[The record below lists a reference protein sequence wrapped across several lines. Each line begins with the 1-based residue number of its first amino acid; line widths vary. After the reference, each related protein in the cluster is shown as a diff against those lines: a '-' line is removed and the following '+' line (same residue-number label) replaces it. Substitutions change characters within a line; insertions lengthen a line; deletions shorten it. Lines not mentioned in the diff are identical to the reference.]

1 MADHEKSHD
10 VSQAVGKIMETQ
22 PPNIGWMEGEL
33 AHKLL
38 AAFNGGRT
46 LMFMQLMR
54 EGLEKPEA
62 EEQVSLQ
69 LPLLAFDLGMKIGKE
84 MQEVQQMRDL
94 FGDTPPE
101 FP

>member
-1 MADHEKSHD
+1 MDEKKCHD
-10 VSQAVGKIMETQ
+10 VNEVVGKTMETD
-22 PPNIGWMEGEL
+22 PPNIQWMSGDL
-33 AHKLL
+33 ANRLL

-54 EGLEKPEA
+54 SGLEKEEA
-62 EEQVSLQ
+62 EHQVNLQ
-69 LPLLAFDLGMKIGKE
+69 LPLLAFDLGVKVGAE
-84 MQEVQQMRDL
+84 MAAVQQMRDM